1 VPRILRVFLVGATA
15 GDLEMLRARS
25 AAAPGLEIAGAV
37 MLPDV
42 HDAGL
47 RLPSSADAVLLSPSA
62 WAAAAAPPHSSLD
75 AEPHAAGTGDDGGL
89 VEELTAR
96 EREVLALVA
105 EGRAN
110 REVAARLGIS
120 EHTVK
125 FHLTSIFGKL
135 AVSSRT
141 QAVRRALEWGLIE
154 I

>member
-1 VPRILRVFLVGATA
+1 MRVFLIGATHHE
-15 GDLEMLRARS
+15 LEVLRARS
-25 AAAPGLEIAGAV
+25 AAAGGRVVTAGAAV
-37 MLPDV
+37 LRDLVRGAP
-42 HDAGL
+42 
-47 RLPSSADAVLLSPSA
+47 RLPATVDAVVLSPAA
-62 WAAAAAPPHSSLD
+62 WAAVGPP
-75 AEPHAAGTGDDGGL
+75 AEPPPLSAEHGDRAGDDDAL

-110 REVAARLGIS
+110 REIAARLGIS

-125 FHLTSIFGKL
+125 FHLTAIFGKL